1 MDHLGT
7 ATVGV
12 GIAAGLASGALN
24 AVAFL
29 ISRHHATTS
38 PGGGQ
43 RLLVM
48 AHVVMGAV
56 CLPLVWLLWP
66 PDGVGVADCLPPLAG
81 SIGCYLASQAALLA
95 SLKRADASRVVPL
108 LGLKIVMLALLVT
121 FLLRTPLDARQW
133 FAVGASVVA
142 AAVLQGRRDPVPAA
156 VIALML
162 AACLGFAAADLLI
175 VRLIDAV
182 HAAAPGRSRLWASGL
197 ALAATYA
204 SCGLLALPFVAITGP
219 RRAGEWWAATW
230 YGAVWL
236 GGMAALYA
244 CFGLLGPVFG
254 NVLQS
259 SRGVLA
265 VVFGAALAHRGW
277 HELEQRVDRAT
288 LVRRVAAALLMT
300 AAIAVYVIDVTG

>member
-1 MDHLGT
+1 MQHAAT
-7 ATVGV
+7 ATL
-12 GIAAGLASGALN
+12 AAGVTAGLLSGALN

-48 AHVVMGAV
+48 AHVVMGVV
-56 CLPLVWLLWP
+56 CLPLVWMLWP
-66 PDGVGVADCLPPLAG
+66 ADGVDVADCLPPLAG
-81 SIGCYLASQAALLA
+81 SIGCYFASQAALLA

-175 VRLIDAV
+175 VRLIDDV
-182 HAAAPGRSRLWASGL
+182 HAAAPGRPRLWASGL

-219 RRAGEWWAATW
+219 RRAGEWQAATW

-265 VVFGAALAHRGW
+265 VVFGALLAHRGW

>member
-43 RLLVM
+43 RMLVL
-48 AHVVMGAV
+48 AHVVMGVV
-56 CLPLVWLLWP
+56 CLPLLWLLWP
-66 PDGVGVADCLPPLAG
+66 PAGVGVAECLPPLAG

-95 SLKRADASRVVPL
+95 SLKQADASRVVPL

-133 FAVGASVVA
+133 FAVSASVVA

-156 VIALML
+156 VVALML

-182 HAAAPGRSRLWASGL
+182 HAAAPTRSRLWASGL
-197 ALAATYA
+197 ALAATYV
-204 SCGLLALPFVAITGP
+204 SCGLLALPFVAATGP
-219 RRAGEWWAATW
+219 RRAGEWRAATW

-265 VVFGAALAHRGW
+265 VVFGAALAHLGW

-300 AAIAVYVIDVTG
+300 AAIAVYVIDVA